1 MKKILLLFICLLPL
15 AVTAQIK
22 VIENPDYRIKNTG
35 LETISR
41 IELHDTITKVHMHIS
56 FLPGWWIEYY
66 PTDFIKPV
74 NSDDRHFLIGIEN
87 GELNKQLSTP
97 SGEADYVLLFP
108 PLDKSVKE
116 IHYGDIKNGQEV
128 IAIHNISLENSFDS
142 ARYEKSREIP
152 ASIQKRLEEEVKK
165 TEGKETADFDSDAFF
180 STEPARLVGFIRGY
194 SSDTIKVFTMYPRD
208 LSGMISPIPLKLYPD
223 GFFEADI
230 HIEHPKMF
238 SFSLLKAGE
247 ASFYIEPGH
256 VLAMILDWED
266 VLKGDRYRDRRYLF
280 THTEF
285 AGTLADVN
293 QDLLKRAIFKPNWFE
308 IDDRKNSMS
317 PTEHRVDI
325 ENRINNNL
333 EALRE
338 IEAVHPLHPKARRL
352 IENEIKADALSELLD
367 FDMNYMRREHGKGE
381 PPLSTDYYGLL
392 RMLPDDRSLL
402 AVLSSDRLISS
413 LNNASIFLRPGNVYR
428 PEFKPDQSFGDYL
441 ASEGKA
447 VSEEL
452 TKFLPLIQET
462 LEASDGRVSEEAKKA
477 LRENNEAIQQ
487 ALQEHVHEFM
497 AYHEKYTEQDPIG
510 NYKINLQKRSELLT
524 DSLGIHGIL
533 KDVAL
538 FHNHQILQ
546 HTFKDLSSDD
556 VNFMTERLIGQLTD
570 PYMKKRVS
578 KQYRHDHHQ

>member
-1 MKKILLLFICLLPL
+1 MKKLAFLFTCLIPF
-15 AVTAQIK
+15 AAAAQIK

-35 LETISR
+35 LETISK
-41 IELHDTITKVHMHIS
+41 IELHDTVTKVHMHIS

-74 NSDDRHFLIGIEN
+74 NSDDRLFLIGIEN
-87 GELNKQLSTP
+87 EELNKQLSTP

-128 IAIHNISLENSFDS
+128 IAIHNISLENSFDP

-152 ASIQKRLEEEVKK
+152 ASIQKRLDEEVKK
-165 TEGKETADFDSDAFF
+165 TEGKETADFDSDNFF

-194 SSDTIKVFTMYPRD
+194 SSDTMKTVPMHPRGLSGKILYSPLKVFT
-208 LSGMISPIPLKLYPD
+208 D
-223 GFFEADI
+223 GYFEADI
-230 HIEHPKMF
+230 QIEHPKML

-266 VLKGDRYRDRRYLF
+266 VLKGDRYRDRRHLF

-285 AGTLADVN
+285 AGSLAEVN
-293 QDLLKRAIFKPNWFE
+293 RDLLKRAVFKPSWFE
-308 IDDRKNSMS
+308 IEHRKNSMS
-317 PTEHRVDI
+317 PTEHRIDI

-333 EALRE
+333 ESLRE
-338 IEAVHPLHPKARRL
+338 IEAAHPLHPKARRL

-367 FDMNYMRREHGKGE
+367 FDMNYLRREQEKGG
-381 PPLSTDYYGLL
+381 PPLSTDYYGPL
-392 RMLPDDRSLL
+392 RVLPDDRSLL
-402 AVLSSDRLISS
+402 AVLSSDRLLSS
-413 LNNASIFLRPGNVYR
+413 LNNASIFFRPGNVYR
-428 PEFKPDQSFGDYL
+428 PEFKPDESFGDYL
-441 ASEGKA
+441 AAEGKV

-462 LEASDGRVSEEAKKA
+462 LEASDGRVSEEAKKT
-477 LRENNEAIQQ
+477 LRENNEIIQQ
-487 ALQEHVHEFM
+487 ALQEHINEFM
-497 AYHEKYTEQDPIG
+497 AYHKEYTKQDPIEA
-510 NYKINLQKRSELLT
+510 YKINMQKRDEIIT
-524 DSLGIHGIL
+524 DSLGIKGIL

-538 FHNHQILQ
+538 VHNHLMLQ
-546 HTFKDLSSDD
+546 DAFKDLPSDD
-556 VNFMTERLIGQLTD
+556 VNFMTERLIDQLTN
-570 PYMKKRVS
+570 PYMKRRVS
-578 KQYRHDHHQ
+578 D

>member
-1 MKKILLLFICLLPL
+1 MKKLAFLFTCLIPF
-15 AVTAQIK
+15 AAAAQIK

-35 LETISR
+35 LETISK
-41 IELHDTITKVHMHIS
+41 IELHDTVTKVHMHIS

-74 NSDDRHFLIGIEN
+74 NSDDRLFLIGIEN
-87 GELNKQLSTP
+87 EELNKQLSTP

-128 IAIHNISLENSFDS
+128 IAIHNISLENSCDP

-165 TEGKETADFDSDAFF
+165 TEGKETADFDSDNFF

-194 SSDTIKVFTMYPRD
+194 SSDTIKAFTMYPRD
-208 LSGMISPIPLKLYPD
+208 LSGMISPLSMKLYSD

-230 HIEHPKMF
+230 HIEHPKML

-266 VLKGDRYRDRRYLF
+266 VLKGDRYRDRRHLF

-285 AGTLADVN
+285 AGSLAEVN
-293 QDLLKRAIFKPNWFE
+293 RDLLKRAVFKPSWFE
-308 IDDRKNSMS
+308 IEHRKNSMS
-317 PTEHRVDI
+317 PTEHRIDI

-333 EALRE
+333 ESLRE
-338 IEAVHPLHPKARRL
+338 IEAAHPLHPKARRL

-367 FDMNYMRREHGKGE
+367 FDMNYLRREQEKGG
-381 PPLSTDYYGLL
+381 PPLSTDYYGPL
-392 RMLPDDRSLL
+392 RVLPDDRSLL
-402 AVLSSDRLISS
+402 AVLSSDRLLSS
-413 LNNASIFLRPGNVYR
+413 LNNASIFFRPGNVYR
-428 PEFKPDQSFGDYL
+428 PEFKPDESFGDYL
-441 ASEGKA
+441 AAEGKV

-462 LEASDGRVSEEAKKA
+462 LEASDGRVSEEAKKT
-477 LRENNEAIQQ
+477 LRENNEIIQQ
-487 ALQEHVHEFM
+487 ALQEHINEFM
-497 AYHEKYTEQDPIG
+497 AYQSKYTEQDPIG
-510 NYKINLQKRSELLT
+510 NYTINLQKRSKLLT

-538 FHNHQILQ
+538 VHNHLMLQ
-546 HTFKDLSSDD
+546 DAFKDLPSDD
-556 VNFMTERLIGQLTD
+556 VNFMTERLIDQLTN
-570 PYMKKRVS
+570 PYMKRRVS
-578 KQYRHDHHQ
+578 D